1 MDDGKA
7 KILIVEDES
16 IVAFDLKRLLLTM
29 SYEVLDIVTSGEKAV
44 KIALEEKPDLII
56 MDIMLNGAITG
67 VVAAGR
73 IKEKTNI
80 PLIYLTAYADTETL
94 KNAKVTEP
102 YGYLLKPFDEK
113 VLISTIE
120 MAIYKSR
127 MEAKLIESERKHR
140 LLAGELE
147 DLNEKKDQFYSII
160 SFYLRDPLDAVI
172 GFSEILK
179 NEYKE
184 LSPEDFQLFISSLYL
199 SSRQVYSLL
208 NNLIQ
213 FSRIQI
219 KDIDFVPRNLN
230 LHSIVEDNASVL
242 KTMADRK
249 SIKVINYVNKEVSI
263 YADNNMINS
272 IFLNLLTNAIKY
284 SHKNGYIEVSVNKE
298 NGYAHISIEDKGI
311 GMDKESLDKVFELNV
326 KKITPGTDNEMG
338 TGLGLLL
345 TKEFVEKNDG
355 KIEVTSKINEGTNIT
370 FTMPLAKPLD
380 KL

>member
-16 IVAFDLKRLLLTM
+16 IVAFDLKRLLLAM
-29 SYEVLDIVTSGEKAV
+29 NYEVMDIVTSGEKAI
-44 KIALEEKPDLII
+44 KIAIGEKPDLII

-80 PLIYLTAYADTETL
+80 PVIYLTAYADTETL
-94 KNAKVTEP
+94 KNAKITQP
-102 YGYLLKPFDEK
+102 YGYILKPFDEK

-127 MEAKLIESERKHR
+127 MEAKLIESERNHR

-184 LSPEDFQLFISSLYL
+184 LSSEDFQLFISSLYL

-230 LHSIVEDNASVL
+230 LHSIVEENTGVL

-249 SIKVINYVNKEVSI
+249 SIKVINYVNKDVSI

-298 NGYAHISIEDKGI
+298 NGYAHINIEDKGI

-370 FTMPLAKPLD
+370 FTMPLAKHVD
-380 KL
+380 K

>member
-1 MDDGKA
+1 MDEGKA

-16 IVAFDLKRLLLTM
+16 IVAFDLKRLLLAM

-80 PLIYLTAYADTETL
+80 PVIYLTAYADTETL

-102 YGYLLKPFDEK
+102 YGYILKPFDEK

-127 MEAKLIESERKHR
+127 MEAKLIESEKKHR

-249 SIKVINYVNKEVSI
+249 SIKIINYVNKEVSI

-345 TKEFVEKNDG
+345 TKG
-355 KIEVTSKINEGTNIT
+355 IC
-370 FTMPLAKPLD
+370 
-380 KL
+380 